1 MQRDNTLHTRA
12 KIKDTFPKQTIIQR
26 TMAKDRKASFEV
38 SLLENDNNLGFPA
51 TTVLSAAAAFECSAS
66 TSVSGDES
74 ATAAALR
81 AAEAFDSSQ
90 NVKSSSSSVAGRSGG
105 GTAREGCALDHL
117 DALSTSGS
125 TGKGSKEPP
134 HSDKKDP
141 DNAEKRK
148 DGSQTHNPGK
158 RADGTKADDA
168 FEGSTATLDH
178 SNQRLLI
185 EALLLSS
192 GERDGPTPKGGG
204 LSSNLDTPTGGGGGG
219 LSTGMGRGG
228 QRDRFESWGGMSDLS
243 VAGLGPALSHPGAP
257 SFQLTEGSGSAGG
270 GGSSTSSFGGGGAA
284 ATACALAASAL
295 QQTGILD
302 DVTAAAAAT
311 EVPNLYPNA
320 HDNAS
325 VASATHSGFAE
336 IVLARSRRG
345 SVASMSETTL
355 SGASASGDQVRKA
368 RGESLDLSVIAAA
381 AAGKVRGDSLDLS
394 SIASKAIGGSI
405 DLSAVTVAAG
415 RLRGGSLELADI
427 TDLADAASFAA
438 ASYPSELSE
447 NEGSVADLLRA
458 APQSVPSSSVELDKA
473 EKAPDTAPPNPSSAA
488 AKAGEEAT
496 AAATTPL
503 TAPIISVDYAAVE
516 AAVKA
521 AENLALPSLEAAAPT
536 MAPVPTPVAA
546 KKSLPV
552 GAAAL
557 AAWRKLG
564 TAATATSNSS
574 ASSTPAKAET
584 VTTPRQKHATA
595 HTPGPL
601 RLPATTLA
609 SPSAGKDMEAI
620 RARARAAAGYVP
632 GGDAPTRRDAS
643 SAVACETP
651 PPRPPLKK
659 RPRLTPNNATSQ
671 WTHGMASNSSAQV
684 ATPAYATPNRPHP
697 SGGIHSTPRKAGGR
711 TPSTPGSTSSKG
723 GQSNQKWD
731 DMFDCLVAYVAEQR
745 AKCTKDMTE
754 EEEKEWEWDG
764 NVPTTYKTK
773 DGKALGRWINNQR
786 SAKSK
791 GSLKKDRDARLV
803 STGLKWSVLT
813 TNSWT
818 DMMDELRTYVKD
830 KTSDGKPWNGN
841 VPTNYRIRGNTASD
855 GTEID
860 EEKNLGRWINRQR
873 SLFQAGKL
881 KKERQ
886 VELEKIGL
894 KWSVLS
900 TASWQSMYE
909 ALCKYVE
916 EKKALDPNH
925 SWDGNVP
932 ANHKTNDSPP
942 KSLGRWVNRQ
952 RSAYAKKKLKKDFVD
967 KLESIGLKWA
977 VHDKSKAGSKDA
989 ATGGQAN
996 SVDRDGTNPGDA
1008 GGSTPLKEIGVGCA
1022 VSDRGRPNEKCTVD
1036 GKAQVSQV
1044 TPRPQSIESEPSTAA
1059 LGAMAEGQQKKTDGG
1074 SSVAKN
1080 TTAPTEKPS
1089 LGETSVAMLTGCLK
1103 SSEKEGSVAIK
1114 TES

>member
-1 MQRDNTLHTRA
+1 MQRDNTPHIEEKTNDSLQ
-12 KIKDTFPKQTIIQR
+12 KQTITQR
-26 TMAKDRKASFEV
+26 KMAKDRKASFDV
-38 SLLENDNNLGFPA
+38 SLLENDNNIGFSA
-51 TTVLSAAAAFECSAS
+51 TTVLSAAAAFACSAS
-66 TSVSGDES
+66 NSVSGDES
-74 ATAAALR
+74 ATAAALK
-81 AAEAFDSSQ
+81 AADAFDSTNLTGTQ
-90 NVKSSSSSVAGRSGG
+90 NVKSSSSSVAGGSGG

-125 TGKGSKEPP
+125 AGKVSTEPP
-134 HSDKKDP
+134 RNEKEA

-148 DGSQTHNPGK
+148 DGTQTDKAKKGDN
-158 RADGTKADDA
+158 GTKADDA
-168 FEGSTATLDH
+168 SGGSAATLDH
-178 SNQRLLI
+178 SNQRLLV

-192 GERDGPTPKGGG
+192 GERDGSTPKGGR
-204 LSSNLDTPTGGGGGG
+204 LSNNLDTPAGGGGGG
-219 LSTGMGRGG
+219 LVTGIGRGG

-243 VAGLGPALSHPGAP
+243 VAGLGPALSHPAA
-257 SFQLTEGSGSAGG
+257 LAEGSGSAGG

-295 QQTGILD
+295 QQTGIID

-311 EVPNLYPNA
+311 EVPSLYPNT

-325 VASATHSGFAE
+325 AASATNSVFAE

-355 SGASASGDQVRKA
+355 SGASASGDQVSKA
-368 RGESLDLSVIAAA
+368 RGDLSAIAAA
-381 AAGKVRGDSLDLS
+381 AAGKVRGESLDLS
-394 SIASKAIGGSI
+394 SIAGKAIGESI
-405 DLSAVTVAAG
+405 DLSTITVAAG

-447 NEGSVADLLRA
+447 NEGSVASLLRA
-458 APQSVPSSSVELDKA
+458 APQSVPSSAVELDK
-473 EKAPDTAPPNPSSAA
+473 EKAPDTAPPNPSSTA

-496 AAATTPL
+496 TAATTPL

-536 MAPVPTPVAA
+536 TAPVPAPAAA

-564 TAATATSNSS
+564 TATAGTSR
-574 ASSTPAKAET
+574 ASSSSSLTPAKAGT
-584 VTTPRQKHATA
+584 GTTPCQMHATA
-595 HTPGPL
+595 LPPRPL
-601 RLPATTLA
+601 HLPATSSA
-609 SPSAGKDMEAI
+609 SPAAGKDMEAI

-632 GGDAPTRRDAS
+632 CGDAPTRRDAS
-643 SAVACETP
+643 SAVVCETP

-659 RPRLTPNNATSQ
+659 RPRLTPNN
-671 WTHGMASNSSAQV
+671 GSAQV
-684 ATPAYATPNRPHP
+684 ATPASATPNRAPL
-697 SGGIHSTPRKAGGR
+697 SSGIHSTPRKAGGR

-745 AKCTKDMTE
+745 VKCTKGMTE
-754 EEEKEWEWDG
+754 EEQKEWEWDG

-818 DMMDELRTYVKD
+818 DMMDELRIYVRD
-830 KTSDGKPWNGN
+830 KTSDGKPWDGN

-855 GTEID
+855 GAEID

-881 KKERQ
+881 KKDRQ

-900 TASWQSMYE
+900 TTSWQSMYE
-909 ALCKYVE
+909 ALCKYAE

-952 RSAYAKKKLKKDFVD
+952 RSAYAKKKLKKNFVD
-967 KLESIGLKWA
+967 KLESIGLRWA
-977 VHDKSKAGSKDA
+977 VHDKSKVGCKDA
-989 ATGGQAN
+989 TTVGRAN
-996 SVDRDGTNPGDA
+996 SDDDDETNPGGA
-1008 GGSTPLKEIGVGCA
+1008 GGSTPLKEIGVGPA
-1022 VSDRGRPNEKCTVD
+1022 VAGKGGPNEKCTVE
-1036 GKAQVSQV
+1036 GKAKVSNL
-1044 TPRPQSIESEPSTAA
+1044 TPPAQTIKSEPVTVA
-1059 LGAMAEGQQKKTDGG
+1059 LLAMAEGQQNKNDGG
-1074 SSVAKN
+1074 SSRARK
-1080 TTAPTEKPS
+1080 TMAPTENPILS
-1089 LGETSVAMLTGCLK
+1089 ETSVAMLTGCLK